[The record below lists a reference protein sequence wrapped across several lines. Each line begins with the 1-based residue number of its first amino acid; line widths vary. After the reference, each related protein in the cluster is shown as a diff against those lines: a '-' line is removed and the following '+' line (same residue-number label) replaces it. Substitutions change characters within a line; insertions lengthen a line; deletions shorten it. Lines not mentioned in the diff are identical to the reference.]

1 MSKFQMARPN
11 ERKIVPAFM
20 VRELEGKV
28 KRIIH
33 GWDAKGNKTEK
44 EVEVPAGY
52 EVRFPA
58 KGHSIRV
65 RNIAELKRLGFDQ
78 TIPLVD
84 ADAEDD
90 DVEGYMPNS
99 VGASI
104 AA

>member
-1 MSKFQMARPN
+1 MSGFRAARPS
-11 ERKIVPAFM
+11 ERKIVPAFI
-20 VRELEGKV
+20 VRELDGKV
-28 KRIIH
+28 KRVLH
-33 GWDAKGNKTEK
+33 GWDAKGNKTVK
-44 EVEVPAGY
+44 EVEVPAGF

-65 RNIAELKRLGFDQ
+65 RNVDELRRLGFDQ

-84 ADAEDD
+84 ANAEED

-99 VGASI
+99 VAASI

>member
-1 MSKFQMARPN
+1 MSSFRAARPN
-11 ERKIVPAFM
+11 ERKIVPAFI

-28 KRIIH
+28 KRVLH

-44 EVEVPAGY
+44 EVEVPAGF

-65 RNIAELKRLGFDQ
+65 RNASELRRLGFDQ

-84 ADAEDD
+84 ANAEED
-90 DVEGYMPNS
+90 DVEGYMPNTVAAS
-99 VGASI
+99 V